1 MSSTYGT
8 LPSTDNDDDT
18 LVSTGKCTVVQTVV
32 NTVMIITGAGMLS
45 LPYAAANVG
54 WSCVV
59 VLVVVAGA
67 FMYAFDLVAEALEQ
81 LIARHATTHDRRQY
95 VASLTYISLAEAAFG
110 PRGAGLVTLSLSV
123 ELFLALTSFFI
134 NIGLNLQTVFAA
146 VDVATGIG
154 LAATLTC
161 VLASLDL
168 QYASYTSALGVC
180 LTGLLLVALLV
191 AGAQLPISSSAAT
204 AYVFFVPQR
213 LPVSLG
219 LVAFCF
225 GGVGAFPQIYTSMQ
239 VGNCVYAAQG
249 ATSHPTHPFP
259 QHRSAC
265 RVALVAAGTI
275 VLALYASV
283 MVAGYAIYG
292 QYAAE
297 VVTRNLGRS
306 LLGEDLPRGHIVRVI
321 AAVGV
326 LFNIQVSDDRWQGA
340 CNTRTGAGSRL
351 TAPARPPFVWG
362 PLLGDVS
369 VGVPAGP

>member
-1 MSSTYGT
+1 MSTYGT
-8 LPSTDNDDDT
+8 LPDNDDDT

-59 VLVVVAGA
+59 VLVVVAGV

-81 LIARHATTHDRRQY
+81 LIARHATTQDRRQY

-110 PRGAGLVTLSLSV
+110 PRGAGLVALSLSV

-191 AGAQLPISSSAAT
+191 AGAQLPVSRSAAT

-239 VGNCVYAAQG
+239 VGNFVYTQRKG
-249 ATSHPTHPFP
+249 ATSHASPHTTHPS
-259 QHRSAC
+259 RS
-265 RVALVAAGTI
+265 
-275 VLALYASV
+275 
-283 MVAGYAIYG
+283 
-292 QYAAE
+292 
-297 VVTRNLGRS
+297 
-306 LLGEDLPRGHIVRVI
+306 I
-321 AAVGV
+321 AAPAASPSS
-326 LFNIQVSDDRWQGA
+326 LRAPSCSHCTPPSWSPATPSTASTPRRSSPKTWDGA
-340 CNTRTGAGSRL
+340 
-351 TAPARPPFVWG
+351 
-362 PLLGDVS
+362 
-369 VGVPAGP
+369 